1 MLMWQFNY
9 RVTNRGNAIDNV
21 VPTHEKSF
29 KFEDSCLIKM
39 QTSYACGLKRVGRS
53 MSIHG
58 AYNVRMEQN
67 CRKLGDKHSWLGA
80 KK

>member
-9 RVTNRGNAIDNV
+9 RVTNHGGNPIDNV

-39 QTSYACGLKRVGRS
+39 QTSF
-53 MSIHG
+53 
-58 AYNVRMEQN
+58 
-67 CRKLGDKHSWLGA
+67 KHA
-80 KK
+80 A